1 MFPVELKNET
11 NPVIKNQFEIFEN
24 HKDID
29 LDELHDRF
37 DKVRLDM
44 DDIQDCFEVLKNMT
58 LETGAE
64 PYFLSI
70 LQHLLFIR
78 DDINIRPAYFKLIEE
93 CVSQIVLQKS
103 GIDPDFNKKRFDL
116 DLQPLLDEL
125 KGKFP
130 GRTVATLMQNL
141 AEKPV
146 EIENSKIEELKK
158 QLEEALG
165 AKAEAEAKLELLA
178 RQPKESGGGKLD
190 PSVVSGVA
198 EALKAPPPP
207 PMPGSGVPPPPP
219 PPMMGGPPPPP
230 MPGSGGPPPPP
241 MPGSGGPPPP
251 PMPGMGGPP
260 PPPMPGMGGPP
271 PPPMMG
277 GPARV
282 PLPGMAAETLPHGL
296 KPKKKW
302 DVSGPLK
309 KANWKTVNCVT
320 DRDRLNDGWGLDRA
334 AEDVGEGLLGQGP
347 RRTTRLARHPR
358 RSGQEVFVETCQ
370 EVGRCDG

>member
-1 MFPVELKNET
+1 VFLLVLS
-11 NPVIKNQFEIFEN
+11 
-24 HKDID
+24 
-29 LDELHDRF
+29 LLRF
-37 DKVRLDM
+37 CR
-44 DDIQDCFEVLKNMT
+44 
-58 LETGAE
+58 
-64 PYFLSI
+64 
-70 LQHLLFIR
+70 
-78 DDINIRPAYFKLIEE
+78 RPAYFKLIEE